1 MLATDRWRPG
11 GFRAEVPCPSIVRDY
26 HRWMGGVDVHD
37 QLRLQRYS
45 LQQQTKYKKY
55 YKALFLGLVDI
66 ANVNAYIVYRE
77 AQRKREGKADI
88 HAEFLMQ
95 LQAEMLDM
103 KKDDF
108 AQRPPPDD
116 EGESIPRSL
125 SADHVPRENLDYQIV
140 NDNASAVN
148 GNARSARTESA
159 ASESVKPANNMCRT
173 YLCSKVWP
181 HTKTNTLTC
190 HQIWHFQWNNGTNR
204 PRPRCGR
211 DIQRHKASSGA
222 GKRKRHRRSLSGQDN
237 DNAAETTEREDTAD
251 EHAAE
256 DTAADQHADEE

>member
-55 YKALFLGLVDI
+55 YKALFLGLVNI

-103 KKDDF
+103 KKDGF

-159 ASESVKPANNMCRT
+159 ASESVRLPSTIAQDVVFRT
-173 YLCSKVWP
+173 KQERIC
-181 HTKTNTLTC
+181 
-190 HQIWHFQWNNGTNR
+190 IWHFQWNNGTNR

-211 DIQRHKASSGA
+211 NIQRHKASSGA